1 MLKEERNASK
11 LAFLLELAPH
21 VLDGT
26 AGLDAIV
33 ESHPLLAIGVL
44 PGAED
49 VLVALVV
56 GSLVDHP
63 HATLHSD
70 GVAAVEVRV
79 QVRTVSAA
87 VVAAA
92 LELLVLVECDLQQRS
107 E

>member
-1 MLKEERNASK
+1 MLQK
-11 LAFLLELAPH
+11 LVFLFEPAPH
-21 VLDGT
+21 VLDGA
-26 AGLDAIV
+26 AGLDTIV

-56 GSLVDHP
+56 GSLIDHP
-63 HATLHSD
+63 HATLHAD
-70 GVAAVEVRV
+70 GVAAVEVGV
-79 QVRTVSAA
+79 QVRTVGAA

-92 LELLVLVECDLQQRS
+92 LELLVLVESDLWQRS